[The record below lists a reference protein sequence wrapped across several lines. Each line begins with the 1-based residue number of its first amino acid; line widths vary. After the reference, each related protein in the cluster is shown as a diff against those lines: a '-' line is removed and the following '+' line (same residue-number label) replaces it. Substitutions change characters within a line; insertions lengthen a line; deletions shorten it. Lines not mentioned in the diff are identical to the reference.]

1 MAENARYFAYYVRSL
16 ALKIVDDLIWYGT
29 LCSYD
34 KGLKDTRCD
43 SWNGG
48 LLEVTLIPFKAN
60 MKQNENVCKQKQ
72 KTWFCKVIKIVQNN
86 CWKKNVKKNW
96 KKIVKK

>member
-16 ALKIVDDLIWYGT
+16 ALKIVDDLICRYGT

-72 KTWFCKVIKIVQNN
+72 KTWFGKEIKIVQNN
-86 CWKKNVKKNW
+86 CWKKKC
-96 KKIVKK
+96 